1 MKANYGKWGM
11 VRRTF
16 LENHRQEEY
25 NLLRAEGKLILHL
38 NELDKQA
45 RNLWETI
52 MEQLERQP
60 PTPTPPQ
67 GTMAWVQH
75 QNGLRAIADEQIF
88 NDLIYE

>member
-1 MKANYGKWGM
+1 M

-16 LENHRQEEY
+16 LENHRSNEY
-25 NLLRAEGKLILHL
+25 KELQAEGKLIPHL

-45 RNLWETI
+45 RKLWDRI

-60 PTPTPPQ
+60 PSPQPPQ
-67 GTMAWVQH
+67 GTMAWVQWM
-75 QNGLRAIADEQIF
+75 NGLRAIADEQIF